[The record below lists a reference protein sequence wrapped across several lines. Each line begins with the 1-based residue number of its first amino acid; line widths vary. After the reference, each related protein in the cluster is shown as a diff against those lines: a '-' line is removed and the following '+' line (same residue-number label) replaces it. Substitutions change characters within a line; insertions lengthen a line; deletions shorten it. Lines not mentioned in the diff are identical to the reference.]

1 MVCRLR
7 GGMPSPHSGVL
18 SLGILF
24 MTVGGLIF
32 LCVGQMVTWI
42 GLVLGLVGF
51 FLMVLGVYMAMKSHP
66 VAVPGHFLLHP
77 RTGTRYS
84 HHQAIS
90 LQRRLDRIRRA
101 VSEDREA
108 ESAPPPEPNLNIVPG
123 TPPPWDMEPPP
134 SYETVMK
141 SALGNVQHL

>member
-1 MVCRLR
+1 
-7 GGMPSPHSGVL
+7 MPSPHGGVL

-24 MTVGGLIF
+24 MTVGGLMF
-32 LCVGQMVTWI
+32 LCVGQMVTWF
-42 GLVLGLVGF
+42 GLALGLVGF
-51 FLMVLGVYMAMKSHP
+51 FLMVLGVYMAMKSHH

-101 VSEDREA
+101 VSEDRE
-108 ESAPPPEPNLNIVPG
+108 SANPPPPEPNLNIVPG

>member
-1 MVCRLR
+1 
-7 GGMPSPHSGVL
+7 MPTPHGGVL
-18 SLGILF
+18 SLGIFF

-32 LCVGQMVTWI
+32 LCVGQKLTWF
-42 GLVLGLVGF
+42 GLALGLVGF
-51 FLMVLGVYMAMKSHP
+51 FLMVLGVCMAMKSHH

-84 HHQAIS
+84 NHQAIII
-90 LQRRLDRIRRA
+90 QRRLDRIRRA
-101 VSEDREA
+101 VSEDREQPR
-108 ESAPPPEPNLNIVPG
+108 PPPPDAPLNILPG

-141 SALGNVQHL
+141 NALGNVQHL